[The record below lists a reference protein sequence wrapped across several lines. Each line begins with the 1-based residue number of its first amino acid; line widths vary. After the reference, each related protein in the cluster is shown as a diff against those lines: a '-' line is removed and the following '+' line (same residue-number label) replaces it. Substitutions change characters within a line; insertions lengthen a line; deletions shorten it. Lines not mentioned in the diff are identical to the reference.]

1 MPKFSEFLFG
11 KKDKIK
17 KADLQSKEQQDM
29 MKMIKQALTK
39 GEGPL
44 ADIYGN
50 FNADEF
56 QKGVADP
63 AMKNF
68 RENIL
73 PQLQEKFIA
82 GNQLMGSGMI
92 RGQNKAATDLQS
104 ELAGL
109 LYNAQQQQRQNK
121 MAGVNALMGK
131 QTHENIYQQ
140 GGTGAAQEAVKAGTK
155 AVAAYATGGTSAAA
169 APIA

>member
-1 MPKFSEFLFG
+1 MPKLNEFLFG

-17 KADLQSKEQQDM
+17 KAAKLSPEQQDM
-29 MKMIKQALTK
+29 MTMLKQALTK
-39 GEGPL
+39 NKGPL
-44 ADIYGN
+44 ADIYGD
-50 FNADEF
+50 FNPEEF
-56 QKGVADP
+56 QKGIADP

-92 RGQNKAATDLQS
+92 RGSNKAATDLQS

-109 LYNAQQQQRQNK
+109 MYNAQQQQRQNK
-121 MAGVNALMGK
+121 AAGVNTMLGTG
-131 QTHENIYQQ
+131 THENIYQQ
-140 GGTGAAQEAVKAGTK
+140 GGTGVVQEAVKAAAQAATK
-155 AVAAYATGGTSAAA
+155 KAAG
-169 APIA
+169 